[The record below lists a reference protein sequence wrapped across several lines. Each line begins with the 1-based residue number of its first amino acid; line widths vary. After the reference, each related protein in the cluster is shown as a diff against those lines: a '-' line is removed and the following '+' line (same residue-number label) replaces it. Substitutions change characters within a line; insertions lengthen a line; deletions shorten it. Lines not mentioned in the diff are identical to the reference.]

1 MIKEV
6 KQYSWIPWVDNP
18 EYQQSDLDYFKQLEQ
33 YKREDAIKM
42 SMHADWKKIMEDLK
56 VGDIV
61 STFEGKIGII
71 TEVTPMDSFGFKQ
84 FSVLVEGNI
93 KYYFSMSLKKIGE
106 QNG

>member
-6 KQYSWIPWVDNP
+6 KEYSWLPSVDNP
-18 EYQQSDLDYFKQLEQ
+18 EYHQSHLDYFKQLEQ

-42 SMHADWKKIMEDLK
+42 SMHPEWKKIMEDLK

-61 STFEGKIGII
+61 STYDGKIGII
-71 TEVTPMDSFGFKQ
+71 SEVKSLDSFGFKQ
-84 FSVLVEGNI
+84 FSVLVEGSI
-93 KYYFSMSLKKIGE
+93 KYYFSISLKKIGE